1 MLQEIYEFT
10 EKMLNTSGAKAKQE
24 ILREYNENNLV
35 KQFVKITHD
44 PRIVFGIQM
53 KKLEKAMSIVTN
65 DYSPEYCLEDM
76 LEYVSENN
84 TGSDKVLKTV
94 ASYIQAQDEKYQDM
108 LMKTFTKQLKLG
120 ITAKTIN
127 KVWGDNFIFQLEVM
141 RSKSYEKEWHK
152 LVDKEVIA
160 TIKLDGMRMIVIKEG
175 DSIQAYSRSARVMK
189 GYEHILSDMKEFPD
203 GLYDGELIYTSN
215 ESMKAV
221 DIRQKT
227 ASIANTKDGD
237 RSELKYILFDLDLG
251 DKSTYRERR
260 EQLFDLTAGKESI
273 SVVPKVY
280 EGKEFDKHKNTLM
293 KQVLAAGEEGLMV
306 ALADGLYQRKQTDIL
321 QKVKPS
327 YSIDLRVK
335 EVYNGLTLNTKDE
348 LGGVI
353 VEYKGYPLKVG
364 NGWTEAQ
371 RKHYYE
377 HPEEIIGKII
387 EIEHSGESK
396 NKQGGLSVN
405 FPRVVAVREDKNE
418 ESYD

>member
-24 ILREYNENNLV
+24 ILREYSENNLV

-53 KKLEKAMSIVTN
+53 KKLEKAMNIITN
-65 DYSPEYCLEDM
+65 DYSPEYCLEDV
-76 LEYVSENN
+76 LGYVSENN
-84 TGSDKVLKTV
+84 TGSDEVLKTV
-94 ASYIQAQDEKYQDM
+94 ASYIQTQDEKYQDM

-152 LVDKEVIA
+152 LVGKEVIA

-175 DSIQAYSRSARVMK
+175 DSIQAYSRSARAMK
-189 GYEHILSDMKEFPD
+189 GYEHILNEMKEFPD
-203 GLYDGELIYTSN
+203 GLYDGELIYASN

-335 EVYNGLTLNTKDE
+335 EVYNGLTLNTKNE

>member
-10 EKMLNTSGAKAKQE
+10 EKMLNTGGAKAKQE
-24 ILREYNENNLV
+24 ILHEYSDNNLV
-35 KQFVKITHD
+35 KEFVKITHD

-53 KKLEKAMSIVTN
+53 KKLVKAMNIVTV
-65 DYSPEYCLEDM
+65 EYPSGNTLQDM

-84 TGSDKVLKTV
+84 TGSDEVLKTV
-94 ASYIQAQDEKYQDM
+94 ASYIQAQKEQYQDM
-108 LMKTFTKQLKLG
+108 LMKIFTKQLKLG
-120 ITAKTIN
+120 VTAKTIN

-152 LVDKEVIA
+152 LLDKEVIA

-175 DSIQAYSRSARVMK
+175 NHIQAYSRSARIMT
-189 GYEHILSDMKEFPD
+189 GYEHILNEMQEFPD
-203 GLYDGELIYTSN
+203 GLYDGELIYAGN
-215 ESMKAV
+215 EDMKAV
-221 DIRQKT
+221 DVRQKT

-251 DKSTYRERR
+251 NKNTYRERR
-260 EQLFDLTAGKESI
+260 GQLFELTKGKESI

-293 KQVLAAGEEGLMV
+293 KQVLAVGEEGLMV

-335 EVYNGLTLNTKDE
+335 DVYNGLTLNTKDE

-353 VEYKGYPLKVG
+353 VEYKGFPLKVG
-364 NGWTEAQ
+364 NGWTEKE
-371 RKHYYE
+371 RKYYYKY
-377 HPEEIIGKII
+377 PEEIIGKII

-405 FPRVVAVREDKNE
+405 FPRVVAVREDKDA
-418 ESYD
+418 ESYE